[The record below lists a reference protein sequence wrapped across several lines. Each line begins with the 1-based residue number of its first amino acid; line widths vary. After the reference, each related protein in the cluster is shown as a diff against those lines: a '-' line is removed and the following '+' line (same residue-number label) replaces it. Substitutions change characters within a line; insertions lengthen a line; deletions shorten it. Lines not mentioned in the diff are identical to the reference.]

1 MKTITNCFDWFVCLL
16 LLFSECN
23 HSFIQWLRTK
33 WQMVIIIIVCWPH
46 HKYILLSLLFLL
58 HMNVGKKIQW
68 THLAWYF
75 SNQPDRSS
83 SSSLIYY
90 CLHSLF
96 LVQKSLNFITNHSGS
111 SSKKI
116 LDQYLRQ
123 TPCSKELVTNYFIH
137 LSFIFI
143 FSKFF
148 FWFRI

>member
-1 MKTITNCFDWFVCLL
+1 MQ
-16 LLFSECN
+16 
-23 HSFIQWLRTK
+23 SFIHSMIADKMADGHHHHRLLTTSQIYLVVVVIFTPYECWKKNSMNTFSLVFFKPTRS
-33 WQMVIIIIVCWPH
+33 IIII
-46 HKYILLSLLFLL
+46 IIDLLLSP
-58 HMNVGKKIQW
+58 
-68 THLAWYF
+68 F
-75 SNQPDRSS
+75 SLS
-83 SSSLIYY
+83 
-90 CLHSLF
+90 

>member
-1 MKTITNCFDWFVCLL
+1 MFRLICL
-16 LLFSECN
+16 F
-23 HSFIQWLRTK
+23 
-33 WQMVIIIIVCWPH
+33 IIIIFWMQSFIHSMIADKMADGHHHHHHRLLTTSQIYLVVVVIFTPYECW
-46 HKYILLSLLFLL
+46 
-58 HMNVGKKIQW
+58 KKIQW